1 MNFVDLQTRFIG
13 PQMCV
18 NYIFKTFLDGRKEGK
33 QTSRLGSA
41 RAEMFCQNIFWAGWS
56 KYFQTSDFARNLK
69 AEMGQKLVYVLLASK
84 KTADALGGWPRAQ
97 K

>member
-41 RAEMFCQNIFWAGWS
+41 RAEMFCQHIFGRDGQNIS
-56 KYFQTSDFARNLK
+56 RR
-69 AEMGQKLVYVLLASK
+69 VILLAI
-84 KTADALGGWPRAQ
+84 
-97 K
+97 